1 MPVTGQGPSRKF
13 LGTLEESPA
22 AALPLWAAAA
32 FLWAEVAAA
41 CTCWYSVKFPS
52 LPILS
57 VLSPRLVF
65 FCLLLKSSFLE
76 DGNLAAAFVKKD
88 LAEREDLDILNDR
101 GKKIQN
107 PQTKKAQL

>member
-1 MPVTGQGPSRKF
+1 
-13 LGTLEESPA
+13 
-22 AALPLWAAAA
+22 
-32 FLWAEVAAA
+32 
-41 CTCWYSVKFPS
+41 
-52 LPILS
+52 
-57 VLSPRLVF
+57 
-65 FCLLLKSSFLE
+65 LLLKSSFLE